1 MITGV
6 IRTVRIARYG
16 VNKKR
21 HARDSRSRR
30 ATVAQHTFLEG
41 NPYSLIAVVP
51 MSHTAHIPSHR
62 KPRRSAS
69 KMALR
74 AGVAGGVLSTLAVA
88 GAAGT
93 ANAAEPV
100 TETIELPTLTAD
112 LTAQI
117 AQSADAT
124 QQTADGYEARAQQEA
139 AAVKAAKQATKD
151 QKAAEKKAEAE
162 KKAKAEAEAKRKKEA
177 QERAARATERT
188 QLSTNSAPSGGSGG
202 SGGSSSA
209 SDTSNVSAPS
219 GGSVSTVIS
228 FLKAQLGDAYVMGAS
243 GPNAWDCSSLVQAA
257 FKQVNV
263 DLPRVS
269 QAQSTAGTPVS
280 LSNIQPGD
288 ILYWGGAGSAY
299 HVGVYIGGGQYLDA
313 ANPSKGVVIQDLS
326 GYPASGAVR
335 VL

>member
-1 MITGV
+1 
-6 IRTVRIARYG
+6 
-16 VNKKR
+16 
-21 HARDSRSRR
+21 
-30 ATVAQHTFLEG
+30 
-41 NPYSLIAVVP
+41 

-69 KMALR
+69 KIALR

-88 GAAGT
+88 AAAGT

-100 TETIELPTLTAD
+100 TETIEMPTLTTD
-112 LTAQI
+112 LSAQI
-117 AQSADAT
+117 AQSAEAT
-124 QQTADGYEARAQQEA
+124 QQAADTYESRAEQDA
-139 AAVKAAKQATKD
+139 AATKAAKQAKED
-151 QKAAEKKAEAE
+151 QAQAE
-162 KKAKAEAEAKRKKEA
+162 KKAKAEAEAKRKAEA
-177 QERAARATERT
+177 AAAKKAEEERASRSTERT
-188 QLSTNSAPSGGSGG
+188 TLSTQTTSAGTSDSAP
-202 SGGSSSA
+202 
-209 SDTSNVSAPS
+209 APAA
-219 GGSVSTVIS
+219 GSVGAVIG

-257 FKQVNV
+257 FKQAGV

-269 QAQSTAGTPVS
+269 QDQSVAGTPVS
-280 LSNIQPGD
+280 LSNVQVGD

-299 HVGVYIGGGQYLDA
+299 HVGVYIGNGQYLDA